1 MTNIQRILHFPITKI
16 VFGFIVC
23 MGSVSVIQM
32 GLDQLLNITSVHN
45 DLKEFIIVLSTASI
59 AMIVYSYLFKFYEKR
74 PITELYTKGIF
85 KNLIYGIGLGVL
97 LQSLTILVIY
107 LNGEYSIVTL
117 NQSYLYFLL

>member
-1 MTNIQRILHFPITKI
+1 ML
-16 VFGFIVC
+16 
-23 MGSVSVIQM
+23 S
-32 GLDQLLNITSVHN
+32 ITSLHN
-45 DLKEFIIVLSTASI
+45 DLKEFIIGLSTASI

-107 LNGEYSIVTL
+107 LNGGYSIVTL
-117 NQSYLYFLL
+117 NSILFIFPPLTMAFTSAILEEILFRGILFRVIEEK